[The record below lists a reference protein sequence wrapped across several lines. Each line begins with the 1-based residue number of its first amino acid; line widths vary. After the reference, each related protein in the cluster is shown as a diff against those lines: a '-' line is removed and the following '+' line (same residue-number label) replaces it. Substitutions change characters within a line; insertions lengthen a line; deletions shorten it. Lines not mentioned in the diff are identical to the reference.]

1 MTPATKFLPR
11 VESIIKVTKKQNE
24 YLLQLA
30 DGPKTTRDLMLEMMV
45 SMTSVGKIITNLKEK
60 NLVESVRAPE
70 SRGNTYTHR
79 IIKPY
84 SELNLAISNKKNGA
98 SVTDE
103 EILYAA
109 ILRNAG
115 MTGQRLTKQFNKV
128 FPNRAEGTIIKHIV
142 AKARNVWRC

>member
-1 MTPATKFLPR
+1 MKIEVTTK
-11 VESIIKVTKKQNE
+11 QYE

-45 SMTSVGKIITNLKEK
+45 SMTSIGKIIAKLKEK
-60 NLVESVRAPE
+60 NLVESVREPE

-79 IIKPY
+79 LITPH
-84 SELNLAISNKKNGA
+84 SELNLSISKNKKGTA
-98 SVTDE
+98 VTDA

-115 MTGQRLTKQFNKV
+115 MTGQGLIKQFNIV
-128 FPNRAEGTIIKHIV
+128 FPNRAKSTIKKHIV
-142 AKARNVWRC
+142 TKARDARLC